1 MGLINHLI
9 TGGPHIVGV
18 SKFDLPIPRWQKNHQ
33 EIGLFAS
40 PMPLTGNAVYTN
52 YEVSPMQVQ
61 KTIHTNTK
69 NHAYKKK

>member
-9 TGGPHIVGV
+9 TGGAHIVGV
-18 SKFDLPIPRWQKNHQ
+18 SKFDLPIPKWQKNHQ

-40 PMPLTGNAVYTN
+40 PMTLTGNAVYTN
-52 YEVSPMQVQ
+52 YEVSPMQVL

-69 NHAYKKK
+69 KTRHIKK